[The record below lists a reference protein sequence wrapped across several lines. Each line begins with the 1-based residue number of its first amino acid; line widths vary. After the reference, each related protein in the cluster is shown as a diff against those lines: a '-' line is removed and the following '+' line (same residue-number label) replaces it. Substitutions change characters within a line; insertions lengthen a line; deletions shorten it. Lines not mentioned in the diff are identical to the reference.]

1 VSVYNYKEQDAFN
14 CQAGK
19 SCFIKRWES
28 DLGIA
33 EDIKKGYNKEG
44 KGPETIDLKAAFSLA
59 RSGDQVA
66 RGALAMAAKRLGIKI
81 AYLVNLL
88 NPEVVVLGGGLEE
101 AGEDFLKEV
110 SSTVKDWAF
119 SEATENLKI
128 VYSQLRENSVAL
140 GAASLVMQK
149 VFAQL

>member
-1 VSVYNYKEQDAFN
+1 
-14 CQAGK
+14 
-19 SCFIKRWES
+19 
-28 DLGIA
+28 
-33 EDIKKGYNKEG
+33 
-44 KGPETIDLKAAFSLA
+44 
-59 RSGDQVA
+59 
-66 RGALAMAAKRLGIKI
+66 M
-81 AYLVNLL
+81 
-88 NPEVVVLGGGLEE
+88 VLGGGLEE
-101 AGEDFLKEV
+101 EGEDFLKEV